1 VLIKKN
7 NDEVLHMKILK
18 SAIVAFSLAL
28 SLGAFSTSA
37 VACEDGR
44 VCYEPEEAIN
54 MVLQNIKAATDAIE
68 SGSEGEVVADL
79 IKAAISAN
87 KEINAND
94 TVDRN
99 RQRANGLLKKAR
111 KAARKEQLQVAEEY
125 LKQAK
130 KKFEAL
136 KGML

>member
-1 VLIKKN
+1 
-7 NDEVLHMKILK
+7 MKILK
-18 SAIVAFSLAL
+18 SAIVAFALAL
-28 SLGAFSTSA
+28 TLGSFSTSA

-44 VCYEPEEAIN
+44 ICYTPEEAIDL
-54 MVLQNIKAATDAIE
+54 VLQNIKAAMDAID
-68 SGSEGEVVADL
+68 SGSEGEVVAAL
-79 IKAAISAN
+79 IKSASDAT

-94 TVDRN
+94 VVDRN
-99 RQRANGLLKKAR
+99 RQRANAILKKAR
-111 KAARKEQLQVAEEY
+111 RGAKKEQLQVAEEH

>member
-1 VLIKKN
+1 
-7 NDEVLHMKILK
+7 MKILK

-28 SLGAFSTSA
+28 SLGSFSTSA

-44 VCYEPEEAIN
+44 TCYTPEQAID
-54 MVLQNIKAATDAIE
+54 MVLQNIKSAMDAID
-68 SGSEGEVVADL
+68 SGSEGEVVAAL
-79 IKAAISAN
+79 IKSASDAS

-94 TVDRN
+94 VVDRN
-99 RQRANGLLKKAR
+99 RQRANGILKKAR
-111 KAARKEQLQVAEEY
+111 KEAKKEQLQVAEEH

>member
-1 VLIKKN
+1 
-7 NDEVLHMKILK
+7 MKILK

-28 SLGAFSTSA
+28 TLGSFSTSA
-37 VACEDGR
+37 VACESGR
-44 VCYEPEEAIN
+44 VCYTPEEAIEL
-54 MVLQNIKAATDAIE
+54 VLQNIKSAMDAID
-68 SGSEGEVVADL
+68 SGSEGEVVSSL
-79 IKAAISAN
+79 IKAASDAS

-94 TVDRN
+94 VVDRN
-99 RQRANGLLKKAR
+99 RQRANAVLKKAR
-111 KAARKEQLQVAEEY
+111 KEAKKEQLQVAEEH

>member
-1 VLIKKN
+1 
-7 NDEVLHMKILK
+7 MKILK

-28 SLGAFSTSA
+28 SLGSFSTSA
-37 VACEDGR
+37 VACEAGR
-44 VCYEPEEAIN
+44 TCYTPEQAID
-54 MVLQNIKAATDAIE
+54 MVLQNIKSAMDAID
-68 SGSEGEVVADL
+68 SGSEGEVVAAL
-79 IKAAISAN
+79 IKSASDAS

-94 TVDRN
+94 VVDRN
-99 RQRANGLLKKAR
+99 RQRANGILKKAR
-111 KAARKEQLQVAEEY
+111 KEAKKEQLQVAEEH